1 MIDGPWLAAA
11 ARRTRE
17 PMNRDEIVKLL
28 DDSGLE
34 AYREAIASWI
44 FPSHQLHLQP
54 AQEEQFP
61 FGSSKVGGRPDLPP
75 DVEWPMWKDYPQSFL
90 AQINLADIPPAH
102 GLPSQGLLSFFYA
115 VQGMFE
121 DSEFYGDPD
130 TCRVIYTP
138 AERLDEMTRRP
149 APDDLQE
156 EFTLK
161 PNRVDFAPTLSVPPS
176 ESAFLESLG
185 LGWNSNRKD
194 FDKYWR
200 TFLKSFNKRQSAGN
214 CIHRFLG
221 HADPIQ
227 GDMQFSCEMHTQG
240 LSWED
245 IRESEAERQRV
256 QQSALGWRLLLQI
269 DSEEEK
275 TGMMWGDVG
284 RVYFWI
290 KEEDLSAQR
299 FDRVVCEMQ
308 CC

>member
-1 MIDGPWLAAA
+1 
-11 ARRTRE
+11 
-17 PMNRDEIVKLL
+17 MNREEIVKLL
-28 DDSGLE
+28 EDSGLE

-54 AQEEQFP
+54 EQEELLP
-61 FGSSKVGGRPDLPP
+61 LGSSKMGGHPDLPS
-75 DVEWPMWKDYPQSFL
+75 DVEWPMWKHYHQSFL
-90 AQINLADIPPAH
+90 AQINLADVTTPPH
-102 GLPSQGLLSFFYA
+102 SLPSGGLLSFFYA
-115 VQGMFE
+115 VEAMLE
-121 DSEFYGDPD
+121 DSEFYGDRH

-138 AERLDEMTRRP
+138 AEQLGELARRP
-149 APDDLQE
+149 SPDELRE
-156 EFTLK
+156 EFVLK
-161 PNRVDFAPTLSVPPS
+161 PNRVGFVPTLCVPPQ

-185 LGWNSNRKD
+185 LGWNSSRKE
-194 FDKYWR
+194 FDKYR
-200 TFLKSFNKRQSAGN
+200 RAFLKGFNKHQSAGN

-227 GDMQFSCEMHTQG
+227 GDMQFSCEMNTQG

-245 IRESEAERQRV
+245 IRESEAVRQRV
-256 QQSALGWRLLLQI
+256 QQSALGWLLLLQI

-275 TGMMWGDVG
+275 TGMMWGDTG

-299 FDRVVCEMQ
+299 FDRAVCEMQ